1 MNPLFQFCIGVDVIF
16 LQVDNGLG
24 LCVDIVPLRPYD
36 KAASFALMLTRL
48 LPFVEKRLNLI
59 ELAPKGTGK
68 SYLYGR
74 VSRFGWLSSGGAMS
88 VPKLFYDQSRRTEGL
103 IAGYDFVT
111 LDEIQTISFTDVD
124 KVRSALKGYLE
135 SGEYTVGN
143 HKGIAWA
150 GMILCGNIPKEIMD
164 NDATTDMF
172 TELPSEFHE
181 SALLERFHGFIKGW
195 NIPCM
200 NDDLKVNGWALNSEY
215 FCSIMHELRNDSSY
229 RAIVDRLIEVPDG
242 ADTRDTE
249 AVKRIA
255 TAYLKLLFPYV
266 RQPEDIRTADFNRY
280 CLRRACKMRSIILT
294 QMGIMDIEYAG
305 RDIPQFK
312 VRTIQ

>member
-1 MNPLFQFCIGVDVIF
+1 
-16 LQVDNGLG
+16 
-24 LCVDIVPLRPYD
+24 
-36 KAASFALMLTRL
+36 
-48 LPFVEKRLNLI
+48 
-59 ELAPKGTGK
+59 
-68 SYLYGR
+68 
-74 VSRFGWLSSGGAMS
+74 MS

-195 NIPCM
+195 NIPRM

-249 AVKRIA
+249 AVRRIA

>member
-1 MNPLFQFCIGVDVIF
+1 MIF
-16 LQVDNGLG
+16 LQLDNGLG

-195 NIPCM
+195 NIPRM

>member
-1 MNPLFQFCIGVDVIF
+1 MIF

-195 NIPCM
+195 NIPRM

>member
-1 MNPLFQFCIGVDVIF
+1 MAHLVITIGCEYGAKGNMIGRKVAKD
-16 LQVDNGLG
+16 LG
-24 LCVDIVPLRPYD
+24 I
-36 KAASFALMLTRL
+36 K
-48 LPFVEKRLNLI
+48 
-59 ELAPKGTGK
+59 
-68 SYLYGR
+68 
-74 VSRFGWLSSGGAMS
+74 
-88 VPKLFYDQSRRTEGL
+88 FYDRDT
-103 IAGYDFVT
+103 
-111 LDEIQTISFTDVD
+111 VD
-124 KVRSALKGYLE
+124 KIIKE
-135 SGEYTVGN
+135 VG
-143 HKGIAWA
+143 
-150 GMILCGNIPKEIMD
+150 IPKEIMD

-195 NIPCM
+195 NIPRM